1 MKMKYKVEITYL
13 NNDCGPFT
21 DTYTVEASTMT
32 EAENILIEEFE
43 NYSNH
48 KILGCS
54 VVSLLP

>member
-1 MKMKYKVEITYL
+1 MKMKYRVEIIYL
-13 NNDCGPFT
+13 NDGCGPFT

-43 NYSNH
+43 NYNNN
-48 KILGCS
+48 KILGCR

>member
-1 MKMKYKVEITYL
+1 MKMKYRVEITYL
-13 NNDCGPFT
+13 NDGCGPFT
-21 DTYTVEASTMT
+21 DTYIVEASTMT

-48 KILGCS
+48 DILGCS